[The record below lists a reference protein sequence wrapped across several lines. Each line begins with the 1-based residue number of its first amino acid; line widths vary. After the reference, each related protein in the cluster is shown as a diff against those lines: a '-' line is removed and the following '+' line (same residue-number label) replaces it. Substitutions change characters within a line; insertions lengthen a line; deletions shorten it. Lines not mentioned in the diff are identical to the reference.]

1 MAYGLR
7 YISTAYG
14 LSSVQWKVE
23 LYEKDYTPIVGSLPT
38 ELRLVGDGIKIGY
51 DRNDDRFTTIYSRY
65 AILDF
70 RATVNFD
77 INTLQ
82 FDDEKKYQ
90 VKIYRNNLIEFT
102 GWLIPFYSSQEFED
116 IKISKISV
124 QAKDGINQLKNKK
137 YIDERPEIATNR
149 QSQKDIISQC
159 LREIGYNMTLE
170 VYYNKFESSMSKTSI
185 DCPLAQTDF
194 NIYSLE
200 KDETTNLDYY
210 EVLDR
215 ILKTHDLRIAQAQGV
230 WRIVS
235 QIEVLDG
242 VATGRIYNYLGE
254 FQSAKTLN
262 TDVTFHTGGLKVK
275 SNSIIRKDIPIQQI
289 SAFYEVGVFTNILP
303 NGKLT
308 QFSGNTPI
316 NWTPIG
322 GWAINEVSRILNSNG
337 IQFDNTFTTSEG
349 IGEKYFESAEIDITG
364 LSSFKFTAEAY
375 ADSDIDSVKIAII
388 LYSSINSSYKYYVD
402 KYGSIKEKEVTAII
416 DKGSQDKYVT
426 FDLSFVTNSATQ
438 YLNGVDKIKIRIYPG
453 VKLTSVVPTKKK
465 VKFKNL
471 ILTGQ
476 ANSYDKEFLG
486 RVYEYKNNALTGSK
500 VQDEYAVYYQDN
512 IGASI
517 SKFRNTLF
525 IAGTNTVTN
534 SWKRTAETTSRTL
547 LESCLI
553 DRLSV
558 TAKFNDIFEG
568 ILKGYI
574 NLINTPFLS
583 ANSKRFLVL
592 SSEYSLQEDST
603 EVVLVEL
610 ASSNIIYTTKIYDRY
625 NGGKTVDVSE
635 GVNSESINGNE
646 DYDKPI
652 KSNGGISH
660 GIIYPDGGIDSLPK
674 DTTNPRAS
682 NKGILIFGGTNAE
695 GIELGNKENQTLV
708 DVLGGKIK
716 LGYNL
721 LYDKSITDG
730 DGDIVKQLGVDSD
743 FQVDGRIEAVSGIS
757 VGQDGLLITKEL
769 GTGGKP
775 FGQVDAQ
782 NELRFVSPVVN
793 VTNVLGVNQITG
805 INGLGVNVNAPFTFN
820 QPIYVLPSNNPNS
833 PITNAQFNIALS
845 GGFAVSTT
853 CKLLFVTNQTLTGA
867 KTQGGYTTVTGD
879 SILLNGQTAASENGI
894 YVYDGTNWTRN
905 TANDTSAEI
914 RGKGHL
920 ILNGTYAST
929 QWVNN
934 NPADITLGTTAIT
947 YTQWSGAELDPIF
960 TNHAAFNVTN
970 AKIASWDLVSS
981 YGTHLGLY
989 VDLVSNQSNIG
1000 GAKKFTA
1007 SVQSPV
1013 IKAGSDSLN
1022 ITMFNYFGTAPRIAS
1037 NSNLLDFFANTNF
1050 TWTTAGDLGRMKL
1063 NTTGLRIGSTTDP
1076 LFKLHVSGTTGF
1088 EGLISVG
1095 NTSQGIAMSSGTTG
1109 QFLRRS
1115 NISNGFYNVDVNRWE
1130 NFGEFG
1136 QFQTHAQYA
1145 NVSALPWGT
1154 SFVNGT
1160 TTGLPNAGLQAHVM
1174 KMSIGSEY
1182 PDQATYLAIPRP
1194 FANYFDGQIYVR
1206 GIYGTADSGWISVG
1220 GGNFKDYD
1228 FDEYEAT
1235 IKYHG
1240 YFYNNTPE
1248 GREGFIGFNRLD
1260 GGVILEYKYTEID
1273 SNVTTTYRN
1282 IMNSDGRLAYQIGNG
1297 EAKKYALFEEI
1308 GTGGVG
1314 VTYSPVEPIFFNGNT
1329 INVRTATATQN
1340 GVLTKENWNT
1350 FNNKQNTLLKASST
1364 QDGYLSKED
1373 FATFLANTG
1382 GGGTTYSFTDPLYLD
1397 GTVKIRIAT
1406 STQNGVL
1413 TKEDWAIF
1421 NGKQNTLL
1429 KASSTQDGYLSK
1441 EDWALFNAAN
1451 TWSGGYVTSDIQL
1464 GADVDLLWGSV
1475 LPPTLSN
1482 YGARIAWKTD
1492 TPQLNTY
1499 NFGSGVKGMLIETTY
1514 TGDGIYI
1521 GTQGDMKLKAGK
1533 YFIENKEIDMSAF
1546 STGKVLKATSA
1557 TKAEWVTP

>member
-1 MAYGLR
+1 
-7 YISTAYG
+7 
-14 LSSVQWKVE
+14 
-23 LYEKDYTPIVGSLPT
+23 
-38 ELRLVGDGIKIGY
+38 
-51 DRNDDRFTTIYSRY
+51 
-65 AILDF
+65 
-70 RATVNFD
+70 
-77 INTLQ
+77 
-82 FDDEKKYQ
+82 
-90 VKIYRNNLIEFT
+90 
-102 GWLIPFYSSQEFED
+102 
-116 IKISKISV
+116 
-124 QAKDGINQLKNKK
+124 
-137 YIDERPEIATNR
+137 
-149 QSQKDIISQC
+149 
-159 LREIGYNMTLE
+159 
-170 VYYNKFESSMSKTSI
+170 
-185 DCPLAQTDF
+185 
-194 NIYSLE
+194 
-200 KDETTNLDYY
+200 
-210 EVLDR
+210 
-215 ILKTHDLRIAQAQGV
+215 
-230 WRIVS
+230 
-235 QIEVLDG
+235 
-242 VATGRIYNYLGE
+242 
-254 FQSAKTLN
+254 
-262 TDVTFHTGGLKVK
+262 
-275 SNSIIRKDIPIQQI
+275 
-289 SAFYEVGVFTNILP
+289 
-303 NGKLT
+303 
-308 QFSGNTPI
+308 
-316 NWTPIG
+316 
-322 GWAINEVSRILNSNG
+322 
-337 IQFDNTFTTSEG
+337 
-349 IGEKYFESAEIDITG
+349 
-364 LSSFKFTAEAY
+364 
-375 ADSDIDSVKIAII
+375 
-388 LYSSINSSYKYYVD
+388 
-402 KYGSIKEKEVTAII
+402 
-416 DKGSQDKYVT
+416 
-426 FDLSFVTNSATQ
+426 
-438 YLNGVDKIKIRIYPG
+438 
-453 VKLTSVVPTKKK
+453 
-465 VKFKNL
+465 
-471 ILTGQ
+471 
-476 ANSYDKEFLG
+476 
-486 RVYEYKNNALTGSK
+486 
-500 VQDEYAVYYQDN
+500 
-512 IGASI
+512 
-517 SKFRNTLF
+517 
-525 IAGTNTVTN
+525 
-534 SWKRTAETTSRTL
+534 L
-547 LESCLI
+547 L
-553 DRLSV
+553 
-558 TAKFNDIFEG
+558 
-568 ILKGYI
+568 
-574 NLINTPFLS
+574 
-583 ANSKRFLVL
+583 
-592 SSEYSLQEDST
+592 
-603 EVVLVEL
+603 
-610 ASSNIIYTTKIYDRY
+610 
-625 NGGKTVDVSE
+625 
-635 GVNSESINGNE
+635 
-646 DYDKPI
+646 
-652 KSNGGISH
+652 GGIS
-660 GIIYPDGGIDSLPK
+660 DK
-674 DTTNPRAS
+674 TND
-682 NKGILIFGGTNAE
+682 NKGINVFWGDIIAGDAFDFGTIVRRGDKVAIGSIDTN
-695 GIELGNKENQTLV
+695 IELGNKENQTLV
-708 DVLGGKIK
+708 DFLGGKIK

-769 GTGGKP
+769 ATGGKP

-793 VTNVLGVNQITG
+793 VTNVLGLNQITG
-805 INGLGVNVNAPFTFN
+805 INGLGVDVNAPFTFN

-833 PITNAQFNIALS
+833 PITNAQFNTALS

-853 CKLLFVTNQTLTGA
+853 CKLLFVTNQTLSGA
-867 KTQGGYTTVTGD
+867 KTQGVYTTVTGD
-879 SILLNGQTAASENGI
+879 SILLNGQTTASENGI
-894 YVYDGTNWTRN
+894 YVFDGTNWTRN
-905 TANDTSAEI
+905 TSNDTSAEI

-1050 TWTTAGDLGRMKL
+1050 TWTTSGDLGRMKL
-1063 NTTGLRIGSTTDP
+1063 NATGLRVGSTTDP
-1076 LFKLHVSGTTGF
+1076 LFKLHISGTTGF

-1115 NISNGFYNVDVNRWE
+1115 NVSNGFYNVDVNRWE

-1136 QFQTHAQYA
+1136 QFQTHAQFG
-1145 NVSALPWGT
+1145 NISALPWGT

-1297 EAKKYALFEEI
+1297 EAKKYALYEEI

-1314 VTYSPVEPIFFNGNT
+1314 VTYSPVEPIFFTGNT
-1329 INVRTATATQN
+1329 INVRTASATQN
-1340 GVLTKENWNT
+1340 GVLTKENWTT
-1350 FNNKQNTLLKASST
+1350 FNNKQNTLLKASAS

-1382 GGGTTYSFTDPLYLD
+1382 GGGTTYSFTEPLYLD
-1397 GTVKIRIAT
+1397 GTVKVRVA
-1406 STQNGVL
+1406 SATQNGVL

-1429 KASSTQDGYLSK
+1429 KASATQDGYLSKEDFSTFLASTGGGSGVTYTFTDPIYLDGTAVKIKVATSLQNGVLTKEDWAIFNNKQNTLAKASATQDGYLSKEDFSTFLAGTGGGTTYSFANPLYLSGNEVNIYTASATQNGALTKEDWSIFNGKQNTLLKASSTQDGYLSK
-1441 EDWALFNAAN
+1441 EDFTTFLAGTGSGVSYTLAEPLFFINNQINIKTASATQTGVLSSTKFTEFNAKFGEG
-1451 TWSGGYVTSDIQL
+1451 SYVTTSLNFQTNSYINFNYNSSTANGFIRFLSNALWINSKLDLFIGSSDGTVKINR
-1464 GADVDLLWGSV
+1464 G
-1475 LPPTLSN
+1475 LPPTQPTVSF
-1482 YGARIAWKTD
+1482 TD
-1492 TPQLNTY
+1492 VQMGNNLLNSILEFNGTNFNFQTTTTPTNGQKFLLQYNSSKNT
-1499 NFGSGVKGMLIETTY
+1499 FFFVP
-1514 TGDGIYI
+1514 
-1521 GTQGDMKLKAGK
+1521 A
-1533 YFIENKEIDMSAF
+1533 
-1546 STGKVLKATSA
+1546 
-1557 TKAEWVTP
+1557 